1 MIGYRQKY
9 QWNEKHHIIEMV
21 PKSLSGVGIG
31 NLIKKNKQTN
41 KQTNKQKT
49 NFSPV
54 WNDMVDWWILKSVVK
69 CKFK

>member
-9 QWNEKHHIIEMV
+9 QWNEKHHTVGMV

-31 NLIKKNKQTN
+31 NLIEKNKN

-69 CKFK
+69 CKFT

>member
-1 MIGYRQKY
+1 
-9 QWNEKHHIIEMV
+9 MV

-31 NLIKKNKQTN
+31 NLIKKNKN

-54 WNDMVDWWILKSVVK
+54 
-69 CKFK
+69 

>member
-1 MIGYRQKY
+1 
-9 QWNEKHHIIEMV
+9 MV

-31 NLIKKNKQTN
+31 NLIKKKNKN

-54 WNDMVDWWILKSVVK
+54 
-69 CKFK
+69 